1 MSFNGKNKKS
11 KTVRVSN
18 IPSNRNTNKNELNKV
33 NGGIFVYTGDIT
45 VSQLSKELNIP
56 ATSIIRFLFMQ
67 GKMVTLNQNLDDELI
82 GEICLEFGYDFKKEK
97 VVSEENFE
105 EIEIVDDPS
114 SLKERSP
121 IVTIM
126 GHVDHGKTT
135 LIDTIR
141 NSNIVDTEAGA
152 ITQAIGAYQ
161 KEINGK
167 KITFIDTPGHEAF
180 TAMRSRGASVTDIVI
195 IVVAADDGVMPQTK
209 EAIDH
214 ARAANVPIIIAINK
228 IDKPGANVERVK
240 QELMELDIIPE
251 EYGGKNIFCEIS
263 AKKNIGI
270 DNLLENVLLLA
281 EVLELKANPNRYALG
296 TVLEARLDKG
306 EGAKATLL
314 VQNGT
319 LNAGDFVVV
328 GAAYGRVRKMTNE
341 YRAELKSAGPSTPV
355 AIIGLTEVPVAG
367 DKFMAF
373 PTEKQA
379 REIAEKRKLA
389 KTMDER
395 NSSGGGTLEDLYNRI
410 HEGEIQEINC
420 IIKADNQG
428 SAEAVK
434 GALLNLQVDGVKINV
449 LRSTAGAIT
458 ETDVLLA
465 STSNAIIFGFNI
477 RPDAKIRAKA
487 EEAKVD
493 IRLHTIIYHL
503 TEEVEAAMKGLLKPT
518 YKEHI
523 TGQAEIRK
531 VIVASKIGKI
541 AGCMVTNGVIK
552 RDSLCRLMRDGVV
565 IYEGKLNSLKRF
577 QNDAKEVAENYEC
590 GLTIE
595 NFNDIKEG
603 DIVEGYEMVE
613 EKK

>member
-11 KTVRVSN
+11 KNTRVSN
-18 IPSNRNTNKNELNKV
+18 IPSNKNINKNELNKV
-33 NGGIFVYTGDIT
+33 NGGVFVYTGDIT

-105 EIEIVDDPS
+105 DIEIVDDPS

-141 NSNIVDTEAGA
+141 NSNIVDSEAGA

-214 ARAANVPIIIAINK
+214 ARAAGVPIIIAINK

-263 AKKNIGI
+263 AKKHIGI
-270 DNLLENVLLLA
+270 ENLLENVLLLA
-281 EVLELKANPNRYALG
+281 EMLELKANPNRYALG

-306 EGAKATLL
+306 EGGKATLL

-341 YRAELKSAGPSTPV
+341 HRAELKSAGPSTPV

-389 KTMDER
+389 KTLDER

>member
-11 KTVRVSN
+11 KTARVSN
-18 IPSNRNTNKNELNKV
+18 IPSNRNNNKNELNKV

-105 EIEIVDDPS
+105 DIEIVDDPS

-281 EVLELKANPNRYALG
+281 EMLELKANPNRYALG

-341 YRAELKSAGPSTPV
+341 HRAELKSAGPSTPV
-355 AIIGLTEVPVAG
+355 AIIGLTEVPIAG

-420 IIKADNQG
+420 IVKADNQG

-434 GALLNLQVDGVKINV
+434 GALLNLQVEGVKINV